1 MMTLSKL
8 TASLLLAGTAL
19 ALPSAAQAEI
29 PESVRAMIEKAEE
42 SDDVEAMQ
50 VLIDLADETFPGN
63 ADELNTIM
71 ASFKERV
78 AVKTAAAQ
86 TAEAEAEKEAIRNA
100 GIFQNWSGKG
110 EFGAF
115 RSTGNSSN
123 TGVTAGIELGRQE
136 LGWQQN
142 FKFLADFQ
150 RSNGV
155 TTREQFLAAY
165 QADVDISDRLFAYG
179 LGQWERDRFQGFS
192 ARVSASGGLGYRVL
206 TENPTLTVQAGP
218 AYRVTRSTTGNV
230 SRDIAGLAA
239 LDFDWEIAESLKLTQ
254 DTSAFIQSGN
264 STYTS
269 TTGLQAS
276 LSDNLS
282 ARISYA
288 VEHDTNPPLG
298 AVQTDTLSR
307 ITLIYDF

>member
-1 MMTLSKL
+1 MIIRRSIASMLLVSASFAIP
-8 TASLLLAGTAL
+8 TAAHADIPDPVRAMIDAAIENGDPAQVETVIAL
-19 ALPSAAQAEI
+19 AKQTNPDDADALDAIKSEFDAAQAEL
-29 PESVRAMIEKAEE
+29 AAAEE
-42 SDDVEAMQ
+42 A
-50 VLIDLADETFPGN
+50 A
-63 ADELNTIM
+63 
-71 ASFKERV
+71 KEE
-78 AVKTAAAQ
+78 Q
-86 TAEAEAEKEAIRNA
+86 IRSA
-100 GIFQNWSGKG
+100 GIFDNWSGKG

-123 TGVTAGIELGRQE
+123 TGVTGGLELARQE
-136 LGWQQN
+136 IGWQQT
-142 FKFLADFQ
+142 FRFLADFQ

-165 QADVDISDRLFAYG
+165 QADVDLNDRLFAYA

-192 ARVSASGGLGYRVL
+192 HRVSASGGLGYRML
-206 TENPTLTVQAGP
+206 TDNPTLTVRAGP
-218 AYRVTRSTTGNV
+218 AYRVTRSTTGDV
-230 SRDIAGLAA
+230 SRNLAGLGA
-239 LDFDWEIAESLKLTQ
+239 LDFDWQIAESLKLTQ
-254 DTSAFIQSGN
+254 DASAFIQSGN

-282 ARISYA
+282 ARVSYA